1 MDEKAFKIRYKQ
13 AYDRIAPREEIVDR
27 LLERKRERTWS
38 RRIFTIVGTGTA
50 VAAAMCLLVLISL
63 PAVAKAAPSFYEMV
77 VKYAPSLADYCLP
90 VEYSCTSQGIVM
102 QVEAIDVEGNV
113 AHVVVSFSDEE
124 GSGDLIHGTVELL
137 GSYGIQSYG
146 GESSIGGCSF
156 LGYDEAVD
164 KAYFKVD
171 LTASQRINKA
181 KMVLKAY
188 RLLTDITEEK
198 QWISLDDMIMD
209 PATRKEVL
217 NGRGGAP
224 ESYEYFK
231 EKNVLGK
238 TEGTPEDPRHMPTAE
253 VMDIRRA
260 DAGLADELTIMG
272 IGYLDGILRIQ
283 VCRGTYEEAD
293 RHTEFYLVDSEG
305 KSQIEDLN
313 VYWHEEIEGEM
324 FSFNEH
330 WFLVDEEE
338 LEILRLYGIFC
349 RNEGLVKG
357 EWEVTLELESISE

>member
-1 MDEKAFKIRYKQ
+1 MDEKAFKNRYKQ
-13 AYDRIAPREEIVDR
+13 AYDQIVPGEECIDR
-27 LLERKRERTWS
+27 LLEGKRGKTWG
-38 RRIFTIVGTGTA
+38 RRIFTIAGTGMA

-90 VEYSCTSQGIVM
+90 VEYSCASQGIVM
-102 QVEAIDVEGNV
+102 QVEAIDVEENV

-124 GSGDLIHGTVELL
+124 GGSDLIHGTVELY

-156 LGYDEAVD
+156 LGYDEAAD
-164 KAYFKVD
+164 KAYFKMD
-171 LTASQRINKA
+171 LTANQRIDKA

-188 RLLTDITEEK
+188 RLLTDITEEE
-198 QWISLDDMIMD
+198 QWISLDDMIID

-217 NGRGGAP
+217 NGRTGAS

-238 TEGTPEDPRHMPTAE
+238 TEGAPDDPRPTAE

-272 IGYLDGILRIQ
+272 IGYLDGVLRIQ

-293 RHTEFYLVDSEG
+293 RHTVFYLVDSEG
-305 KSQIEDLN
+305 KSHIEDQN

-338 LEILRLYGIFC
+338 LENLCLCGIFY

-357 EWEVTLELESISE
+357 EWEVTLELE